1 MRGPSAAREDPMR
14 GLRLVC
20 FLAVLI
26 VPFAAPAFAQDASLN
41 GTVTDDTKAVL
52 PGATITATSLET
64 GVQTVAVSD
73 ATGQYRLRLP
83 AGTYKLLAELSG
95 FGPVLLPQVEL
106 LVGQNATVPITLKV
120 AQLTEAL
127 TVTAE
132 SPLVD
137 TSSSQVAGN
146 VDRRQMESLP
156 LQGRNWMELSK
167 MVKGITAND
176 VNSNRPGVDTDDMFQ
191 LNLDGQQI
199 TQKTAGSGF
208 GQPKF
213 SREAIAEFQIVTTMF
228 DITQGRSAGIEVQAI
243 SKSGTNNNS
252 GSVYGN
258 FRSDKFNAPDPVVKK
273 VLPYS
278 NQQVGGTF
286 GGPIVKDKL
295 HYFASYEY
303 EREPGTIVTSPS
315 QLPGQTF
322 TNAFKVGQH
331 SLLGRV
337 DDQLSSTDR
346 LSLRLSKWNWENP
359 FILGAGQH
367 PSQASIQTKVSK
379 NVLGSWA
386 KVMRNGNTMQELKG
400 GYTAFNWTNLPQ
412 PSMLDTPEYNFPGL
426 TIGAPYNYPQYHTG
440 GTWSARYD
448 LSWHKSKHDVKIGG
462 EYLRVHDTG
471 DWYIQA
477 AGRYTMTSVPANL
490 NQLVPADAALDPTRW
505 NLAGL
510 SPLVQRFDRNFA
522 RNGFTNLFDT
532 LRPMYALWIGDN
544 WRASDRLT
552 LNLGLRWDAD
562 PNLASPPGVVGNS
575 IPISNGK
582 ISGDFGYKTDIRDWK
597 DIAPRV
603 GFTYNVTGRNDLVIR
618 GGTGLYFASPVSN
631 VTYSPKVYSNLLTA
645 SFANDGRPDFIT
657 DPTHGVDGDDFF
669 SGNVQAPVQSPRVIV
684 EDFRSPYTWQSSLG
698 FQKQINAVTGIDVD
712 VSHFNEYRDTR
723 TFDPNLFYDP
733 ATGYNKNP
741 NTGRPNRAY
750 GQVLAFTSNGHRDQT
765 QLATGLTRRLKNR
778 LQAGATYTLMFSMHD
793 DGGIGYT
800 SPGANNP
807 FDYVDGEYATSQAF
821 QRHTLRTYAMYQA
834 KWGLSTS
841 VTYSYGSG
849 NRYAASIS
857 ATPYGKTGTNRLNL
871 TNSGGPAATIVIPAA
886 IADRFD
892 GPTTIT
898 SGMVIPR
905 NALKGLPLHKVDLRL
920 TEDLRLGGTRKVTLI
935 AEVFNL
941 FNHANYGS
949 YATALSATNATTTAA
964 FGRPQQID
972 GNAFVP
978 REAQL
983 GFRIAF

>member
-1 MRGPSAAREDPMR
+1 MRRVRLVAIFLSLSVTFPSA
-14 GLRLVC
+14 L
-20 FLAVLI
+20 
-26 VPFAAPAFAQDASLN
+26 AFAQEASVI
-41 GTVTDDTKAVL
+41 GTVTDDTRAVL
-52 PGATITATSLET
+52 PGATVTATGLET
-64 GVQTVAVSD
+64 GVQTVGVAD
-73 ATGQYRLRLP
+73 ANGQYRLRLP

-95 FGPVLLPQVEL
+95 FGPVLVPKVEL
-106 LVGQNATVPITLKV
+106 LVGQNATVPITLKI
-120 AQLTEAL
+120 AQVNETL

-146 VDRRQMESLP
+146 VDRRQMEQLP

-213 SREAIAEFQIVTTMF
+213 SRESIAEFQIVTTMF

-243 SKSGTNNNS
+243 SKSGTNTNS
-252 GSVYGN
+252 GSFYGN
-258 FRSDKFNAPDPVVKK
+258 FRSDRFNAPDAVAKI

-278 NQQVGGTF
+278 NQQIGGTF
-286 GGPIVKDKL
+286 GGPVVKDKL

-322 TNAFKVGQH
+322 TNAFKVGQK

-337 DDQLSSTDR
+337 DDQLSSNNR
-346 LSLRLSKWNWENP
+346 LSLRVSKWDWENP
-359 FILGAGQH
+359 FILGAGLH

-379 NVLGSWA
+379 NILGSWTS
-386 KVMRNGNTMQELKG
+386 VVGTGGMVQEVKG
-400 GYTAFNWTNLPQ
+400 GFTAFNWTNLPQ
-412 PSMLDTPEYNFPGL
+412 PSMVGIPEYNFPGL

-440 GTWSARYD
+440 GTWTARYD
-448 LSWHKSKHDVKIGG
+448 LSWHKSKHDIKIGG

-477 AGRYTMTSVPANL
+477 AGRYTMSSVPANL
-490 NQLVPADAALDPTRW
+490 NQLIPADAALDPTRW

-510 SPLVQRFDRNFA
+510 SPLVQRFDQNFA
-522 RNGFTNLFDT
+522 RNGFGNLFDT
-532 LRPMYALWIGDN
+532 LRPMYAVWVGDN
-544 WRASDRLT
+544 WRASERLT

-562 PNLASPPGVVGNS
+562 PSLASPPGVTGNS
-575 IPISNGK
+575 IPISNGVV
-582 ISGDFGYKTDIRDWK
+582 SGDFGYRTDIRDWK
-597 DIAPRV
+597 DVAPRA
-603 GFTYNVTGRNDLVIR
+603 GFTYNVTRNNDFVVR

-645 SFANDGRPDFIT
+645 SFANDGRANFIT
-657 DPTHGVDGDDFF
+657 NPTNGVTAEQFF
-669 SGNVQAPVQSPRVIV
+669 SGAVKAPVQSPRVIV
-684 EDFRSPYTWQSSLG
+684 EDFKSPYTWQSSIG
-698 FQKQINAVTGIDVD
+698 FQKQINAVTGVDVD
-712 VSHFNEYRDTR
+712 LTHFNEYRDTR
-723 TFDPNLFYDP
+723 TFDPNLFFDP
-733 ATGYNKNP
+733 ASGYNKNP
-741 NTGRPNRAY
+741 AAGRPNPAY
-750 GQVLAFTSNGHRDQT
+750 GQVLAFVSNGHRDQT

-807 FDYVDGEYATSQAF
+807 FDYTDGEYATSQAF

-834 KWGLSTS
+834 KWGLATS
-841 VTYSYGSG
+841 ITYSYGSG
-849 NRYAASIS
+849 NRYGASIS

-871 TNSGGPAATIVIPAA
+871 TNAGGAAATIIIPAE

-905 NALKGLPLHKVDLRL
+905 NALQGLPLHKVDLRI
-920 TEDLRLGGTRKVTLI
+920 TEDVKLGGSRKVTLI

-949 YATALSATNATTTAA
+949 YATSLSATSAATTAA
-964 FGRPQQID
+964 FGRPQQVD
-972 GNAFVP
+972 GNAYVS
-978 REAQL
+978 RQAQL
-983 GFRIAF
+983 GFRIGF

>member
-1 MRGPSAAREDPMR
+1 MR
-14 GLRLVC
+14 GLRVVALISL
-20 FLAVLI
+20 FIASLAV
-26 VPFAAPAFAQDASLN
+26 PAFAQDASLS

-52 PGATITATSLET
+52 AGATITATSLET
-64 GVQTVAVSD
+64 GVQTVAVAD

-95 FGPVLLPQVEL
+95 FGPVVIQQVEL
-106 LVGQNATVPITLKV
+106 LVGQNATVPLTLKV

-213 SREAIAEFQIVTTMF
+213 SRESIAEFQIVTTMF

-243 SKSGTNNNS
+243 SKSGTNNYS

-258 FRSDKFNAPDPVVKK
+258 FRSDKFNAADPVAKE

-278 NQQVGGTF
+278 NQQLGGSF
-286 GGPIVKDKL
+286 GGPVIKDKL

-322 TNAFKVGQH
+322 TNSFKVGQH
-331 SLLGRV
+331 SVLGRV
-337 DDQLSSTDR
+337 DDQLTSNDR

-379 NVLGSWA
+379 NVLGSWSR
-386 KVMRNGNTMQELKG
+386 VMRGGNMMQEVKG

-412 PSMLDTPEYNFPGL
+412 PSMVGTPEYNFPGL

-448 LSWHKSKHDVKIGG
+448 LNWHKSGHDVKIGA
-462 EYLRVHDTG
+462 EYLHVHDTG

-477 AGRYTMTSVPANL
+477 AGRFTMSSVPANL
-490 NQLVPADAALDPTRW
+490 NQLIPADAALDPSRW

-510 SPLVQRFDRNFA
+510 SSLVLRFDRNFA

-544 WRASDRLT
+544 WRATDRLT

-575 IPISNGK
+575 IPIDNGK

-597 DIAPRV
+597 DVAPRV
-603 GFTYNVTGRNDLVIR
+603 GFTYNVGGRNDLVIR

-645 SFANDGRPDFIT
+645 SFVNDGRADFIT

-669 SGNVQAPVQSPRVIV
+669 SGAAAAPVQSPRVIV
-684 EDFRSPYTWQSSLG
+684 DDFRSPYTWQSSVG

-712 VSHFNEYRDTR
+712 LTHFNEYRDTR
-723 TFDPNLFYDP
+723 TFDPNLFFDP

-741 NTGRPNRAY
+741 NTAGRPNKAY
-750 GQVLAFTSNGHRDQT
+750 GQVLTFTSEGHRDQT
-765 QLATGLTRRLKNR
+765 QLATGITRRLKNR

-807 FDYVDGEYATSQAF
+807 FDYIDGEYATSQAF

-849 NRYAASIS
+849 NRYNASIS
-857 ATPYGKTGTNRLNL
+857 GTPFGKTGTNRLNL

-886 IADRFD
+886 VADRFD

-905 NALKGLPLHKVDLRL
+905 NALKGLPLHKVDLRV

-949 YATALSATNATTTAA
+949 YATALSATNPTTTAA

-983 GFRIAF
+983 GFRVAF